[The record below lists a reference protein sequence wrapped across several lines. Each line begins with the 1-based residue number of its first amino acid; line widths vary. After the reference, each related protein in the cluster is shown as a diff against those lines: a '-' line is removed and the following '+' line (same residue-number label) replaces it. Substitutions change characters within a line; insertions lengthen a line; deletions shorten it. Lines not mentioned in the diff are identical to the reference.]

1 MSELKTLHELFIH
14 ELQDVLSAEQ
24 QLTKALPKMIE
35 GAENEELRAALENHL
50 EETEEQA
57 TMVRELLE
65 SMDGE
70 AKAERCE
77 AMAGIL
83 KECDSMLKPKAPPAV
98 RDAAIIAGAQKV
110 EHYEIAT
117 YGTLRE
123 WAEQMGHDKAVETL
137 SQIFDQEVTA
147 DETLSEIARS
157 INDDAHKKPKSSAKS
172 SKKTTKK
179 TAKATAK

>member
-1 MSELKTLHELFIH
+1 MSELKTLHDLFIH

-35 GAENEELRAALENHL
+35 SAKNEELRTALTNHL
-50 EETEEQA
+50 EETEEHA
-57 TMVRELLE
+57 SMVKELLE
-65 SMDGE
+65 SMEGK

-83 KECDSMLKPKAPPAV
+83 KECDSMVKAKAAPAV
-98 RDAAIIAGAQKV
+98 HDAAIIAGAQKV

-123 WAEQMGHDKAVETL
+123 WAEQMGHDEAVETL
-137 SQIFDQEVTA
+137 SQILDQEVTA
-147 DETLSEIARS
+147 DETLSEIAGS
-157 INDDAHKKPKSSAKS
+157 INDAADKKPKAVN
-172 SKKTTKK
+172 KKTTKK
-179 TAKATAK
+179 TAKAGAK